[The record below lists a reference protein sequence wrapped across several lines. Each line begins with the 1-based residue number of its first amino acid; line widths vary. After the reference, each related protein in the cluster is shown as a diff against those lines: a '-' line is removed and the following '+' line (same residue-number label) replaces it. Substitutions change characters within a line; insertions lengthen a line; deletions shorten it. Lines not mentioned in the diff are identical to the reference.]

1 MGLLVSNYDEAHCRF
16 LSLFM
21 VIADVS
27 NTRRY
32 PVYYAIYR
40 DSDQRVQHDKTKE
53 KLMVFAIIQIIQQ
66 QLQIVL

>member
-1 MGLLVSNYDEAHCRF
+1 
-16 LSLFM
+16 M